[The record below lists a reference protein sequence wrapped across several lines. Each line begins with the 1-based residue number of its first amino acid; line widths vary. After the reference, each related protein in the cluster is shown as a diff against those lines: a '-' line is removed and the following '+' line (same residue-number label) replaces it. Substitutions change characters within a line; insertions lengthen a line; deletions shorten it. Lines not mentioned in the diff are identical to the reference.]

1 MIDSSA
7 PMERQT
13 SRRPKLLPL
22 LEAIA
27 AERREIPL
35 RTFDAAQ
42 IRWIISCGLGPA
54 CFHACEKGAE
64 NPLSPHWNPLK
75 AADLTARVI
84 AGDHAD
90 ALGEIIDAAGG
101 RIGPITLLKGISV
114 ADEYYP
120 EHHLRPMRDMDLF
133 VARDDLA
140 ATETLL
146 RDLGYRQERSPACDI
161 SETHHH
167 LVPFFHAEKRVWIE
181 VHHRLLSD
189 KNRASRDRIFGL
201 DQIMGQLRPS
211 AFQGRSVCRLTSELE
226 LIYLAA
232 HWAQDF
238 KAIGGMIAA
247 IDLIHLLKRRGAT
260 LRWDTMF
267 QWLHG
272 SVAAGYLFLLMSYL
286 QRRGLIAVDEQ
297 VLREFRR
304 GQRFAGELSLTA
316 AHALID
322 RYMLDGR
329 DFGPVLSQRNL
340 AVAWSTLTL
349 PLRSSCKL
357 LLMPLNLCLPDAWR
371 VR

>member
-1 MIDSSA
+1 
-7 PMERQT
+7 MEGQT
-13 SRRPKLLPL
+13 ALRPKLLPL
-22 LEAIA
+22 LQAIA
-27 AERREIPL
+27 AERREMPL
-35 RTFDAAQ
+35 RAFDAAQ
-42 IRWIISCGLGPA
+42 IHWIISSGLGPA
-54 CFHACEKGAE
+54 CFHVCKEGAE
-64 NPLSPHWNPLK
+64 NCLSPHWNSLK

-90 ALGEIIDAAGG
+90 ALTEIIDAGRG
-101 RIGPITLLKGISV
+101 RIGQITLLKGISA

-120 EHHLRPMRDMDLF
+120 ELHLRPMRDMDIF
-133 VARDDLA
+133 VARGDLA
-140 ATETLL
+140 AMETLL
-146 RDLGYRQERSPACDI
+146 RDLGYRQEDFPTSGI

-167 LVPFFHAEKRVWIE
+167 LRPFFHPERHVWIE
-181 VHHRLLSD
+181 VHHGLLSN
-189 KNRASRDRIFGL
+189 KNRASRDRVFSL
-201 DQIMGQLRPS
+201 DQVMSQLRPS
-211 AFQGRSVCRLTSELE
+211 AFQGASVCRLTPELE

-247 IDLIHLLKRRGAT
+247 IDSIHLLKRRGDA
-260 LRWDTMF
+260 LRWEVMF
-267 QWLHG
+267 EWLHG

-286 QRRGLIAVDEQ
+286 QRRGLIAVDEH

-304 GQRFAGELSLTA
+304 VHRFTGELTLTA

-329 DFGPVLSQRNL
+329 DFGPVLSHRNL
-340 AVAWSTLTL
+340 AVAWTTLTL